1 MLSILLAVGLLS
13 APEESTPARRHSVA
27 VPPESHAETSPG
39 ASAASGAGSKA
50 GAKAEKKAALKAKAG
65 KTAEKSE
72 AEPESES
79 AKEAKPESKPET
91 KPVPR
96 PIRPRPVARRRAGE
110 PTPAE
115 VHKRLAE
122 AEAKALRLTE
132 ENAKLQQEIAKAQGL
147 PASPITTPDAAVAE
161 LKSGNSRF
169 VAGKRVR
176 TLLSMQDED
185 LRAALNKGQAP
196 FAVIVTCSDSR
207 VADNLLFDQELGRL
221 FTIREAGNSPDI
233 QGIASAEYAVEHLG
247 TKLVVVLGHTSCG
260 AIKAIAEAHGKPLPG
275 NLWSLQAATAG
286 LLESTLEDPNAP
298 ASEYHLRLSETN
310 AQRQAQAM
318 LARSEIL
325 REGVAAGRLKVL
337 PAVYD
342 LASGAVKFLEAPMAD
357 EKPKA
362 HH

>member
-1 MLSILLAVGLLS
+1 MLSILLVAGLLS
-13 APEESTPARRHSVA
+13 APEESTPVRRHSVA
-27 VPPESHAETSPG
+27 VPPASHAEASPG
-39 ASAASGAGSKA
+39 DSAASGAGSKVLT
-50 GAKAEKKAALKAKAG
+50 KAEKRAALKAKAG

-79 AKEAKPESKPET
+79 AKESKPEP

-96 PIRPRPVARRRAGE
+96 PIRPRLAVHRRVGE
-110 PTPAE
+110 SSPAE

-161 LKSGNSRF
+161 LKSGNGRF

-176 TLLSMQDED
+176 TLLSMQDAD
-185 LRAALNKGQAP
+185 LRAALSKGQAP

-247 TKLVVVLGHTSCG
+247 SKLVVVLGHTSCG
-260 AIKAIAEAHGKPLPG
+260 AIKAIADAHGKPLPG

-298 ASEYHLRLSETN
+298 ASDYYLRLSETN

-325 REGVAAGRLKVL
+325 REGVSAGKLKVL

-342 LASGAVKFLEAPMAD
+342 LASGAVKFLDAPAAEA
-357 EKPKA
+357 KPKA